1 MRRLFRYFWLP
12 TLVAASACAFRP
24 NMGAAMSS
32 EHLAKQPVGGDLDAE
47 IAAAYREI
55 EDLGYEVIR
64 KTYALD
70 RATTLHQHILL
81 PVDFDSRPK
90 AAQLQMLR
98 HELVHARQWRAL
110 GLVVF
115 GAKYGNESTRWVL
128 EMHGYR
134 QQVRDMCSA
143 GESHENI
150 AKWVEARSESFPKAY
165 LFTPKHHKKVREA
178 TRSALSAELE
188 LCNGRP
194 NR

>member
-1 MRRLFRYFWLP
+1 MKRILRYFWLP

-32 EHLAKQPVGGDLDAE
+32 EHLAKQPVGGDLGAE

-143 GESHENI
+143 KVPHEEI
-150 AKWVEARSESFPKAY
+150 GAWVAKRAESFPKSY
-165 LFTPKHHKKVREA
+165 LFTPKHHAKVTEA
-178 TRSALSAELE
+178 TAAVLTAEMDF
-188 LCNGRP
+188 CDGSP
-194 NR
+194 D

>member
-1 MRRLFRYFWLP
+1 
-12 TLVAASACAFRP
+12 
-24 NMGAAMSS
+24 MGAAMNS
-32 EHLAKQPVGGDLDAE
+32 EYLAKQPVGSDMDAE

-81 PVDFDSRPK
+81 PVDFDTRPK
-90 AAQLQMLR
+90 PDQLQMLR

-115 GAKYGNESTRWVL
+115 GAKYGNESSRWVL

-143 GESHENI
+143 QLEAQKVEAWI
-150 AKWVEARSESFPKAY
+150 AKRSASFPKSY
-165 LFTPKHHKKVREA
+165 LFSPRHYAKVTEA
-178 TRSALSAELE
+178 TAAALTAELE

-194 NR
+194 D